1 MKILIRK
8 FDGIWKRDRAPLA
21 LPAPAPNGTRE
32 RRHPFSVS
40 RLDSRHVMVERCA
53 VAQATTYKARRHKYR
68 RSAPRRHWPR
78 GSAPLVFRASGTH
91 HALPKTDQR
100 AAARLPH
107 RRANRIRG
115 RCRSRPVWHLRCGFC
130 RGSGEA
136 EATTTA
142 TAPTLCDCAKD
153 GAPGNAGATAEAEA
167 CRSRN
172 NEDNARTGRVGWCAW
187 VRRGRNVCRPG
198 RWPPGRAGCG
208 RAGPAA

>member
-1 MKILIRK
+1 METRSSPA
-8 FDGIWKRDRAPLA
+8 RAPRPGPQRHARTASPFQGKQTRFAPRNGGA
-21 LPAPAPNGTRE
+21 LRAVG
-32 RRHPFSVS
+32 FV
-40 RLDSRHVMVERCA
+40 

-115 RCRSRPVWHLRCGFC
+115 RCRSRPVWRLRCGFC